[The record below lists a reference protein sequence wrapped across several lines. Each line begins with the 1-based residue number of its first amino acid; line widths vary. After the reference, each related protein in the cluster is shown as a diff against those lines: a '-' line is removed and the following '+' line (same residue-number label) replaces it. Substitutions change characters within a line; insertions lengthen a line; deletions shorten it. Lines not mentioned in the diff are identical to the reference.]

1 MRRLHRLV
9 LAPTAALA
17 LALTGCG
24 DAATTSGTTSSEAT
38 TPATVFAQVAAK
50 TQAEGTSRFVLT
62 TNVEAEGQKITIGG
76 KGAFAADG
84 SKGSLVFTFPS
95 IGDIEV
101 RVLDGQAY
109 LKLPGQPG
117 WLAAPLD
124 KLASSAFGQSA
135 DPTSALDQLAAA
147 SSELEETGTE
157 TTRGAECTVYTGVFD
172 YQKAAA
178 AATGPTKAQLEKS
191 LAALKDTTVP
201 FTALID
207 SEGRMRRFTQQ
218 LTIEQGGETGDAD
231 LVLELYDFG
240 LEIEVE
246 APPAAEVTRDSP
258 LLDQLLA
265 G

>member
-1 MRRLHRLV
+1 MSRIRRVAAVPV
-9 LAPTAALA
+9 LAVA

-24 DAATTSGTTSSEAT
+24 DTTSTSTDSL
-38 TPATVFAQVAAK
+38 TPQVVFAQVAAK
-50 TQAEGTSRFVLT
+50 TQAAGTSRFVLT
-62 TNVEAEGQKITIGG
+62 TNVEAEGQKISIGG

-84 SKGSLVFTFPS
+84 SKGSLVFTIPS

-109 LKLPGQPG
+109 LKLPGQQG
-117 WLAAPLD
+117 WLGAPLD

-147 SSELEETGTE
+147 SSELKKTGTE
-157 TTRGAECTVYTGVFD
+157 TARGVECTVYTGVFD

-178 AATGPTKAQLEKS
+178 EATGPTKAQLEKS
-191 LAALKDTTVP
+191 LTALKDTSVP

-207 SEGRMRRFTQQ
+207 AEGRMRTFTQK
-218 LTIEQGGETGDAD
+218 LTLDQGGQTGEAD
-231 LVLELYDFG
+231 LVLEFFDFG
-240 LEIEVE
+240 VDIEVE
-246 APPAAEVTRDSP
+246 APPASEVTKDSP
-258 LLDQLLA
+258 LLDQVLS